1 MADHDFIVNVTQE
14 NFEET
19 VLIQSQS
26 VPVLIDFWAEWCAPC
41 KALMPVVTTLAT
53 EFAGQFV
60 LAKLNIDEQPQ
71 LAKEFGVRS
80 VPTLKLVYRGDIVEE
95 LVGAQPDGVIREMLS
110 RYVARKSDPFR
121 AQAFDF
127 SGQNR
132 HNEAIAAIQQAIE
145 VDPNYYPIQL
155 DLVQLLIAANR
166 FQEAEK
172 VVKNL
177 PAPAQA
183 DDSMPRILARL
194 EFGRTVDESPE
205 INILEQQLIENPDNL
220 LARYQLS
227 AYQVLMGEPQLAMDN
242 LLIIMQKDRKFKEDG
257 ARKGLLAIFA
267 LLGSDPLVSQY
278 RGKMSRLL
286 Y

>member
-1 MADHDFIVNVTQE
+1 MADHEFIVNVTQE

-41 KALMPVVTTLAT
+41 KMLMPIVSALAV

-60 LAKLNIDEQPQ
+60 LAKLNINDQPE

-95 LVGAQPDGVIREMLS
+95 LVGAQPDNVIRDMLS

-121 AQAFDF
+121 AQAFELNE
-127 SGQNR
+127 QHR
-132 HNEAIAAIQQAIE
+132 HDDAIAAIHQAIE
-145 VDPNYYPIQL
+145 VDPDYYPIQL

-172 VVKNL
+172 VIKNL

-183 DDSMPRILARL
+183 DDSMQRIAARL
-194 EFGRTVDESPE
+194 EFGRTVDEAPE
-205 INILEQQLIENPDNL
+205 ITSLEEQLIENPDNL

-227 AYQVLMGEPQLAMDN
+227 AYQVLMGNSQLAMDN

-267 LLGSDPLVSQY
+267 LLGNDPLVSQY

>member
-1 MADHDFIVNVTQE
+1 MAEHDFIVDVTQD
-14 NFEET
+14 NFEEM
-19 VLIQSQS
+19 VIIQSHS
-26 VPVLIDFWAEWCAPC
+26 VPVLVDFWAAWCVPC
-41 KALMPVVTTLAT
+41 KALMPVVTKLVT
-53 EFAGQFV
+53 EFAGQFI
-60 LAKLNIDEQPQ
+60 LAKINIDEQPD
-71 LAKEFGVRS
+71 LARDFEVRS
-80 VPTLKLVYRGDIVEE
+80 VPTLKLVYRGEVVEE
-95 LVGAQPDGVIREMLS
+95 MLGAQPDNVIREMLS

-121 AQAFDF
+121 AQAFEL

-132 HNEAIAAIQQAIE
+132 HDEAIAAIHQAIE
-145 VDPNYYPIQL
+145 VDPDYYPTQL

-172 VVKNL
+172 AVKNL

-183 DDSMPRILARL
+183 DDSMQRILARL

-205 INILEQQLIENPDNL
+205 INILEQQLLENPNNL

-267 LLGSDPLVSQY
+267 LLGNDPLVSQY